1 MDRMGTVPVV
11 RCPAMLWFEREVVGA
26 LVTSEDRTVRSS
38 VEAFVDGSLRDM
50 PELLRAGVA
59 GESVLLGAYAAV
71 LRARG
76 RLDRDGVI
84 GLLDTLDGLSLPLL
98 GQYPRLMRSL
108 VLMAENELTT
118 GSAADTRAA

>member
-1 MDRMGTVPVV
+1 MDRNPTVTVV

-26 LVTSEDRTVRSS
+26 LVSSEDRTVRSS

-50 PELLRAGVA
+50 PETLRAGVA

-71 LRARG
+71 LRRRG
-76 RLDRDGVI
+76 RLDAEAVNR
-84 GLLDTLDGLSLPLL
+84 LLDKLEGIPLPLL

-118 GSAADTRAA
+118 PKVA

>member
-1 MDRMGTVPVV
+1 
-11 RCPAMLWFEREVVGA
+11 MLWFEREVVGA
-26 LVTSEDRTVRSS
+26 LVSSEDRAVRSS

-76 RLDRDGVI
+76 RLDRAGVL
-84 GLLDTLDGLSLPLL
+84 GLLDRLDGLSLPLL

-118 GSAADTRAA
+118 DDATTSPAAAGATKAG